1 MGTDFAYNYANLT
14 MGYHEITVYFII
26 RQIYALAS
34 KPFEKASFRYLGDCQ
49 ILLKVNLITTDRLLS
64 IKKTIFLVIMINQ
77 SGTKIWIDVYNNPI
91 DSKQYVPFTS
101 NHPRHFL
108 TNIPF
113 SFERKICTIVEN
125 KNIEEKRFKELKE
138 NIAITKIT

>member
-1 MGTDFAYNYANLT
+1 M
-14 MGYHEITVYFII
+14 
-26 RQIYALAS
+26 
-34 KPFEKASFRYLGDCQ
+34 
-49 ILLKVNLITTDRLLS
+49 
-64 IKKTIFLVIMINQ
+64 
-77 SGTKIWIDVYNNPI
+77 DVYNNPI
-91 DSKQYVPFTS
+91 DSKQYVPLTS